1 MLIVI
6 ARWGQNVVG
15 AAVET
20 HTALEHLENVDVHL
34 LVEANLGVRIA
45 MDACLVL
52 VAAVANAARTL
63 DDAVVVV
70 GAVQS
75 QLKVREARSNHI
87 HAIAEHVIKAIDV
100 NARPSHHK
108 HNCILTS
115 RLPRFAGGI
124 LCPALLP
131 TSSPSEPSSCRPK

>member
-20 HTALEHLENVDVHL
+20 HTALEHFENVDVHL

-52 VAAVANAARTL
+52 VAAVANAARAL

-70 GAVQS
+70 
-75 QLKVREARSNHI
+75 
-87 HAIAEHVIKAIDV
+87 
-100 NARPSHHK
+100 
-108 HNCILTS
+108 
-115 RLPRFAGGI
+115 
-124 LCPALLP
+124 
-131 TSSPSEPSSCRPK
+131 

>member
-1 MLIVI
+1 MLDVTSTRDRHI
-6 ARWGQNVVG
+6 VG
-15 AAVET
+15 AAVQT
-20 HTALEHLENVDVHL
+20 HATLEHFKNVDIHL
-34 LVEANLGVRIA
+34 LVETNLRVKTTQMEYLILVV
-45 MDACLVL
+45 LVL
-52 VAAVANAARTL
+52 YAARSL
-63 DDAVVVV
+63 DYAVVVV

-75 QLKVREARSNHI
+75 QLKVKEARSNHI

-108 HNCILTS
+108 HNHILTS

>member
-1 MLIVI
+1 MI
-6 ARWGQNVVG
+6 ARWGRNVVG

-20 HTALEHLENVDVHL
+20 HTALEHLENVDIHL
-34 LVEANLGVRIA
+34 LVEANLGMRIA

-52 VAAVANAARTL
+52 VAAVADAARAL

-70 GAVQS
+70 GTVQS

-87 HAIAEHVIKAIDV
+87 HAVAEHVIKAIDV
-100 NARPSHHK
+100 NARPAHDK
-108 HNCILTS
+108 HNRILTS
-115 RLPRFAGGI
+115 RWPRFAGGI
-124 LCPALLP
+124 PCPALLP